1 MNKKRKLKTTPKL
14 IIQAFFYLLLGIVFL
29 VVSIFYTNY
38 KTYSSNE
45 NSSAEY
51 MVCLKKNDYYKDACL
66 TEGMEY
72 LSQLT
77 DKIRLTLKYN
87 NVYTKK
93 VDSDFKYYIK
103 ANVNISNADSGK
115 TLYKTEDIIQKSK
128 SYDKTGEVVTLT
140 EDVTVDY
147 NKYNK
152 LVNEYISKYGVTSN
166 AILDVGLYI
175 EEDKVAKEVSAVQ
188 IGLAKQTYNITKDT
202 IKDNTVDI
210 KASNINVFSIIGLV
224 FVCLALVVGIYAVIR
239 LITIKDADLTAYE
252 KELRR
257 ILTEYDRVIVDASS
271 KKISL
276 INKELVEV
284 KSFLELVDVRDTI
297 EKPIVHLTV
306 NEDKSEFY
314 VQDEKIVY
322 KFTMSEDD
330 FSEEL

>member
-14 IIQAFFYLLLGIVFL
+14 IIQAFLYLFIGIVFL

-87 NVYTKK
+87 NVYSKK

-188 IGLAKQTYNITKDT
+188 IGLAKQTFNITKDT

-210 KASNINVFSIIGLV
+210 KASNINVFSII
-224 FVCLALVVGIYAVIR
+224 FNI
-239 LITIKDADLTAYE
+239 
-252 KELRR
+252 
-257 ILTEYDRVIVDASS
+257 
-271 KKISL
+271 
-276 INKELVEV
+276 
-284 KSFLELVDVRDTI
+284 F
-297 EKPIVHLTV
+297 
-306 NEDKSEFY
+306 
-314 VQDEKIVY
+314 
-322 KFTMSEDD
+322 
-330 FSEEL
+330 

>member
-45 NSSAEY
+45 NSLAEY

-87 NVYTKK
+87 NVYSKK
-93 VDSDFKYYIK
+93 VDSEFKYYIK

-128 SYDKTGEVVTLT
+128 SYDKSGEVVTLT

-188 IGLAKQTYNITKDT
+188 IGLAKQTFNITKDT

>member
-14 IIQAFFYLLLGIVFL
+14 ILRAAIYLFIGIAFL
-29 VVSIFYTNY
+29 VVSVLYSKHQTYT
-38 KTYSSNE
+38 SNE

-51 MVCLKKNDYYKDACL
+51 FVCLKKNDYYKDACL
-66 TEGMEY
+66 PEGMEY

-77 DKIRLTLKYN
+77 DKIRLTLKYD

-93 VDSDFKYYIK
+93 IDSEFKYYVK
-103 ANVNISNADSGK
+103 ANVNISNADTGK
-115 TLYKTEDIIQKSK
+115 TLYTTSDIIQKSK
-128 SYDKTGEVVTLT
+128 DYSKSAEVVTIT
-140 EDVTVDY
+140 EDVDIDY

-152 LVNEYISKYGVTSN
+152 LVNDYISKYGVVSN

-175 EEDKVAKEVSAVQ
+175 EENKSAKEVSSVQ
-188 IGLAKQTYNITKDT
+188 ISLAKQTYNITKDT
-202 IKDNTVDI
+202 IKDNTVDV
-210 KASNINVFSIIGLV
+210 KASNINVFSIIGMV
-224 FVCLALVVGIYAVIR
+224 FIALGLVVSLYTVIR
-239 LITIKDADLTAYE
+239 LITTKDADLTEYE

-257 ILTEYDRVIVDASS
+257 ILTEYDRVIVEANS

-297 EKPIVHLTV
+297 EKPIVHLEV

>member
-1 MNKKRKLKTTPKL
+1 MKSKRKLKTTPKL
-14 IIQAFFYLLLGIVFL
+14 IIRASLYLLLGIAFL
-29 VVSIFYTNY
+29 ILSVVYTNIQ
-38 KTYSSNE
+38 TYTSNE

-51 MVCLKKNDYYKDACL
+51 MVCLKKNNYYKDACL

-77 DKIRLTLKYN
+77 DKIRLTLKYD

-93 VDSDFKYYIK
+93 IDSDFKYYIK
-103 ANVNISNADSGK
+103 ANVNISNADTGK
-115 TLYKTEDIIQKSK
+115 TLYKTEDIIKKSQKYKK
-128 SYDKTGEVVTLT
+128 SGEVVTLT
-140 EDVTVDY
+140 EEVNVDY

-166 AILDVGLYI
+166 ATLDVGLYI
-175 EEDKVAKEVSAVQ
+175 EEEKVAKEVSSVQ

-202 IKDNTVDI
+202 IKDNRVDV
-210 KASNINVFSIIGLV
+210 KASSLNIFSIIGFV
-224 FVCLALVVGIYAVIR
+224 FMALALVVGLYAIIR
-239 LITIKDADLTAYE
+239 LLVTKDADLTEYE

-257 ILTEYDRVIVDASS
+257 ILTEYDRVIVEANS

-297 EKPIVHLTV
+297 EKPIVHLV
-306 NEDKSEFY
+306 INEDKSEFY
-314 VQDEKIVY
+314 VQDEKVVY

>member
-188 IGLAKQTYNITKDT
+188 IGLAKQTFNITKDT

-257 ILTEYDRVIVDASS
+257 ILTEYDRVIVDANS

>member
-14 IIQAFFYLLLGIVFL
+14 IIRASLYLLLGIVFL
-29 VVSIFYTNY
+29 VVSVFYTNY

-51 MVCLKKNDYYKDACL
+51 MVCLKKNDYYKEACL

-93 VDSDFKYYIK
+93 IDSEFKYYVK

-128 SYDKTGEVVTLT
+128 NYDKTGEVVTLT
-140 EDVTVDY
+140 EEVTVDY

-175 EEDKVAKEVSAVQ
+175 EEDKVAKEVSAIQ
-188 IGLAKQTYNITKDT
+188 IGLAKQTFNITKDT

-210 KASNINVFSIIGLV
+210 KASNINVFTIIGLV

-239 LITIKDADLTAYE
+239 LITIKDADLTPYE

-257 ILTEYDRVIVDASS
+257 ILTEYDRVIVDANS

>member
-14 IIQAFFYLLLGIVFL
+14 IIRASLYLLIGIVFL
-29 VVSIFYTNY
+29 IISVFYTNM
-38 KTYSSNE
+38 KTYTSSE
-45 NSSAEY
+45 NSTAEY
-51 MVCLKKNDYYKDACL
+51 SVCLKKNNYYKEGCL

-77 DKIRLTLKYN
+77 DEIRLTLKYD
-87 NVYTKK
+87 NVYSKDI
-93 VDSDFKYYIK
+93 DSDFKYYIK
-103 ANVNISNADSGK
+103 ANVNISNADTGK
-115 TLYKTEDIIQKSK
+115 TLYKTEDIIQKTK
-128 SYDKTGEVVTLT
+128 SYNKKAKVVTLT
-140 EDVTVDY
+140 EEVKVDY

-166 AILDVGLYI
+166 ATLDVGLYI
-175 EEDKVAKEVSAVQ
+175 EEDKVAKEVSSIQ

-202 IKDNTVDI
+202 IKDNRVDI
-210 KASNINVFSIIGLV
+210 KASNLNIFSIIGAV
-224 FVCLALVVGIYAVIR
+224 FMALALVVGLYTVIR
-239 LITIKDADLTAYE
+239 LVAVKDADLTEYE

-257 ILTEYDRVIVDASS
+257 ILTEYDRVIVDSNS

-297 EKPIVHLTV
+297 EKPIVHLTI
-306 NEDKSEFY
+306 NQDKSEFY

>member
-14 IIQAFFYLLLGIVFL
+14 IIRAAIYLFIGIAFL
-29 VVSIFYTNY
+29 VISVLYSKHQTYT
-38 KTYSSNE
+38 SNE

-51 MVCLKKNDYYKDACL
+51 FVCLKKNDYYKDACL
-66 TEGMEY
+66 PEGMEY

-77 DKIRLTLKYN
+77 DKIRLTLKYD

-93 VDSDFKYYIK
+93 IDSEFKYYVK
-103 ANVNISNADSGK
+103 ANVNISNADTGK
-115 TLYKTEDIIQKSK
+115 TLYTTSDIIQKTKDYNK
-128 SYDKTGEVVTLT
+128 SAEVVTIT
-140 EDVTVDY
+140 EDVDIDY

-152 LVNEYISKYGVTSN
+152 LVNDYISKYGVVSN

-175 EEDKVAKEVSAVQ
+175 EEDKSAKEVSSIQ
-188 IGLAKQTYNITKDT
+188 ISLAKQTYNITKDT
-202 IKDNTVDI
+202 IKDNTVDV
-210 KASNINVFSIIGLV
+210 KASNINVFSIIGMIFIALG
-224 FVCLALVVGIYAVIR
+224 LVVSLYTVIR
-239 LITIKDADLTAYE
+239 LITTKDADLTEYE

-257 ILTEYDRVIVDASS
+257 ILTEYDRVIVEANS

-297 EKPIVHLTV
+297 EKPIVHLEV

-322 KFTMSEDD
+322 KFTMSEED

>member
-14 IIQAFFYLLLGIVFL
+14 IIQAFLYLFIGIVFL

-87 NVYTKK
+87 NVYSKK

-188 IGLAKQTYNITKDT
+188 IGLAKQTFNITKDT

-210 KASNINVFSIIGLV
+210 KASNINVFSIIGIV

-239 LITIKDADLTAYE
+239 LITIKDADLTPYE